1 MSLVWWQ
8 LPISA
13 ISQPPCLGHEGH
25 HHVGVLPRCQLALHG
40 MDPYVRYLKL
50 QQRLSVQK
58 VERRNSKRVDVMGWH
73 TVLVKTHPMMDVSAS
88 MRDPNDTSC
97 NPHKEPKSPFYPFQ
111 IQDHASLSGLMS
123 RESKS
128 RTLGM
133 SNSIGVFCG
142 LLLVIRKTT
151 SRLNGKCCWVCH
163 QGQAAPESSKNR
175 LSLPNSLF
183 QKETDRLHCFI
194 KSNSCHMPGFLHCP
208 ITRRPADDSQGTVQ
222 SAAYQD

>member
-1 MSLVWWQ
+1 MPACPSWDGPLREIPQ
-8 LPISA
+8 AATNTPLLDSTF
-13 ISQPPCLGHEGH
+13 G
-25 HHVGVLPRCQLALHG
+25 
-40 MDPYVRYLKL
+40 
-50 QQRLSVQK
+50 QK
-58 VERRNSKRVDVMGWH
+58 VGRRNSERVDVMDWH
-73 TVLVKTHPMMDVSAS
+73 TVLLKTHHTHPMIRVTAS

-151 SRLNGKCCWVCH
+151 SRLDGKCCWVCH

-175 LSLPNSLF
+175 VGLPNILIGF
-183 QKETDRLHCFI
+183 RLHQI
-194 KSNSCHMPGFLHCP
+194 KFMSHVSCMVPSLGD
-208 ITRRPADDSQGTVQ
+208 RPMIHRALSKVQ
-222 SAAYQD
+222 HIRTDLASRSGLKL

>member
-1 MSLVWWQ
+1 MAASNLCNLSTT
-8 LPISA
+8 LPWA
-13 ISQPPCLGHEGH
+13 WRTPPRWCFAPVPACPSWDGPLREIPQATKTFG
-25 HHVGVLPRCQLALHG
+25 
-40 MDPYVRYLKL
+40 
-50 QQRLSVQK
+50 QK
-58 VERRNSKRVDVMGWH
+58 MERRNSERVDVMDWH
-73 TVLVKTHPMMDVSAS
+73 TVLVKTHPMMCVSAS
-88 MRDPNDTSC
+88 MRDPNDTRC

-163 QGQAAPESSKNR
+163 QGQDAPESSKNR
-175 LSLPNSLF
+175 LSLPNILF
-183 QKETDRLHCFI
+183 QK
-194 KSNSCHMPGFLHCP
+194 
-208 ITRRPADDSQGTVQ
+208 
-222 SAAYQD
+222 